1 MEKVKN
7 FCVENGATILT
18 GVGVVGVVS
27 TAVLAATSTPK
38 ALRLLEEKERV
49 VKETYGEEL
58 TNFEKVIAVTPA
70 YIPAVLSGL
79 ATASCILGANHIN
92 KKQQASLMS
101 AYTYLATAFGQY
113 RRKVKE
119 VFGEEGD
126 AKVCRELEK
135 ESDLYLKYG
144 SLHETRLF
152 YDELSKRYFE
162 MSMYE
167 MKEAEYN
174 MNRMFNFLGALKLNE
189 VYEFFNLG
197 PTEYGETVGWAALRD
212 WEVIGYSWIEA
223 TFDEIETPDGLQA
236 FSIKFNMEPTKDYL
250 QWY

>member
-7 FCVENGATILT
+7 FCIENGASILT

-38 ALRLLEEKERV
+38 ALQLLEEKERV

-144 SLHETRLF
+144 SLHDTRLF
-152 YDELSKRYFE
+152 YD
-162 MSMYE
+162 
-167 MKEAEYN
+167 
-174 MNRMFNFLGALKLNE
+174 
-189 VYEFFNLG
+189 
-197 PTEYGETVGWAALRD
+197 
-212 WEVIGYSWIEA
+212 
-223 TFDEIETPDGLQA
+223 
-236 FSIKFNMEPTKDYL
+236 
-250 QWY
+250 